1 MQLDLGQGRVTV
13 ITDNDLWK
21 TADIGKHDNAWLL
34 WYLNQG
40 TDVTLL
46 FNSDTDDLFTLL
58 LRYFPRPSSP

>member
-13 ITDNDLWK
+13 ITDSDLWK

-46 FNSDTDDLFTLL
+46 FNITDC
-58 LRYFPRPSSP
+58 P